1 MFVISSLLIGKWIS
15 CFRCQCGSAS
25 ATEWVKRCWLLS
37 VCKCTDELVNIPKC
51 DMLCGRGSRF
61 YCYVDQRTM
70 TEARGWWWGLVVQNV
85 LVCSF
90 YSVNYYIFNNKCV
103 WLCQPMLSPWGLI
116 WLKVCLFNGTFSAV
130 HTSSIVCLQVWVCLH
145 TCVCLC
151 LSCVRAGLQGHL
163 RPWFPAQ
170 DEWALLYHCLGQQW
184 SRLRL
189 AMFGGAG
196 VQGGWPGM

>member
-1 MFVISSLLIGKWIS
+1 M
-15 CFRCQCGSAS
+15 
-25 ATEWVKRCWLLS
+25 
-37 VCKCTDELVNIPKC
+37 
-51 DMLCGRGSRF
+51 
-61 YCYVDQRTM
+61 
-70 TEARGWWWGLVVQNV
+70 VQNV
-85 LVCSF
+85 LVCPF
-90 YSVNYYIFNNKCV
+90 YSVNYYNIFNNKCM
-103 WLCQPMLSPWGLI
+103 WLYQPMFSPCGLI
-116 WLKVCLFNGTFSAV
+116 WSKVLLFNGTFSAV

-189 AMFGGAG
+189 AIFGGGRGYRGADRACRSCILHPWQGSG
-196 VQGGWPGM
+196 VIPFCIHLSAVSDRVVDPGLIKMSGF